1 MAPRR
6 PAPDPRHL
14 DAVLRRHGGLVPLRV
29 LLESGF
35 HRHEVAY
42 LLDRGLLLR
51 PRIGWY
57 AARSMPPD
65 AFRAVRVGGLLG
77 CVNAAAHL
85 GIVTPD
91 RQEVGLHVSLH
102 EHATRQRRSDD
113 PLSRAFAGDEEGVR
127 WHWEGRLRA
136 PFGFV
141 VDPADALL
149 QMATC
154 VPAAWLTAAIDSA
167 ISSRGRA
174 EPLLPPSHVALLRD
188 ALPRHLRSAVD
199 LADAACESPAETI
212 ARLGLHAAGLSFRTQ
227 VPVTSEYRADFVV
240 DGWLVLEIDGKQH
253 SGAEAFRSDRER
265 DALMAWFG
273 HRVLRFTYDQVVNRW
288 PWVLDVI
295 RRVLAEGRPL
305 ALAR

>member
-6 PAPDPRHL
+6 PAPNPRHL
-14 DAVLRRHGGLVPLRV
+14 DAVLRRHGGLAPLRA

-35 HRHEVAY
+35 HRHEVAF
-42 LLDRGLLLR
+42 LLRSGLLVR

-57 AARSMPPD
+57 AAPSIPPD

-77 CVNAAAHL
+77 CVSAAAHL
-85 GIVTPD
+85 GLVTPEG
-91 RQEVGLHVSLH
+91 QGAELHVSLD

-113 PLSRAFAGDEEGVR
+113 PLSRAFAGDEEDVR
-127 WHWEGRLRA
+127 WHWERRIR
-136 PFGFV
+136 PSSGFV

-167 ISSRGRA
+167 ISRRNR
-174 EPLLPPSHVALLRD
+174 EPLLPQSQLALLRD
-188 ALPRHLRSAVD
+188 ALPRHLRCAVD
-199 LADAACESPAETI
+199 LADPACESPAETI
-212 ARLGLHAAGLSFRTQ
+212 ARLGLHAAGLQFRTQ
-227 VPVTSEYRADFVV
+227 VPVTGEYRADFVV

-253 SGAEAFRSDRER
+253 SGEEAFRSDRER
-265 DALMAWFG
+265 DALMAWYG

-295 RRVLAEGRPL
+295 RKVLAEGRPL